1 MLGEASYVLL
11 HSLEQFSEELLKK
24 TLRGVSAQKHTEP
37 VIDSAQAFGVSP
49 SSVFQKRVALTAQQL
64 QAFPTRFTLE
74 CTLFPDTIHR
84 GGEAFLCAG
93 MAQVLVAI
101 EAEHAEPQSA
111 STKKAA

>member
-1 MLGEASYVLL
+1 M
-11 HSLEQFSEELLKK
+11 
-24 TLRGVSAQKHTEP
+24 
-37 VIDSAQAFGVSP
+37 SP

-64 QAFPTRFTLE
+64 QAFPARFTLE

-101 EAEHAEPQSA
+101 EAEHTEPRFA
-111 STKKAA
+111 PTKKGCETTRGTAQNISTNVMTTSAG

>member
-1 MLGEASYVLL
+1 
-11 HSLEQFSEELLKK
+11 
-24 TLRGVSAQKHTEP
+24 
-37 VIDSAQAFGVSP
+37 VSP

-64 QAFPTRFTLE
+64 QAFPARFTLE

-101 EAEHAEPQSA
+101 EAEHAAPRFA